1 VFRRDL
7 IPLLLDNAM
16 SLSQIARAVGESP
29 KDVTQALTHLS
40 KSLKHTEYD
49 FMVEPAECRRCG
61 FEFGPDKL
69 NRPSKCPK
77 CKGTWIA
84 EPFFLVKARPEKDS
98 SRD

>member
-1 VFRRDL
+1 MMFRRNL

-29 KDVTQALTHLS
+29 KDVTQALGHLS

-49 FMVEPAECRRCG
+49 FVVEPAECRRCG
-61 FEFGPDKL
+61 FEFGPEKL
-69 NRPSKCPK
+69 NRPSKCPE

-84 EPFFLVKARPEKDS
+84 EPFFSVKVRKGGEGL
-98 SRD
+98 